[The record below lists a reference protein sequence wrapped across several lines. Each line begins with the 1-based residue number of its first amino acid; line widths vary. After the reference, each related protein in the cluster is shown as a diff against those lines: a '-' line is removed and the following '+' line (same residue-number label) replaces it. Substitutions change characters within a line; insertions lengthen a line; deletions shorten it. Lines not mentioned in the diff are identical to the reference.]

1 MSDYTSY
8 KSWKSSHASE
18 MQDLTFAR
26 PDDIFIFT
34 RFTSQEPDFE
44 GKQVLYASDIKEA
57 AGYFQHVFLYDI
69 LNDMTDDLALDP
81 KLLNNENQ
89 KDVLTIMLFW
99 FKLGKAFKSEN
110 FEKLFR
116 EFCKDFNATF
126 NHRNGAEYEF
136 QILNGADELRE
147 FLISSF
153 KNYPNFDQQRLENLC
168 SSDLFAG
175 RPLYDF
181 LNDFFN

>member
-34 RFTSQEPDFE
+34 RFTSKEPDFE

-89 KDVLTIMLFW
+89 KDVLTDNIVSEKVI
-99 FKLGKAFKSEN
+99 KLLK
-110 FEKLFR
+110 EKNNI
-116 EFCKDFNATF
+116 K
-126 NHRNGAEYEF
+126 
-136 QILNGADELRE
+136 
-147 FLISSF
+147 
-153 KNYPNFDQQRLENLC
+153 
-168 SSDLFAG
+168 
-175 RPLYDF
+175 
-181 LNDFFN
+181 